1 MTNTVRLIIALGFAG
16 FAALLH
22 LIWAQQNLPTYREYT
37 GYSQGIPQG
46 EPIDPGNFQ
55 MIRLSE
61 RTDLQHS
68 EIFVPWENRSTLA
81 GLRASR
87 EIHEGELALK
97 TDGSG
102 KGVLPEFS
110 TLGPFRLLTVGGGQ
124 NATITLAV
132 KNTSR
137 GKKDVSGKKDHP
149 VTYEDDVTQLL
160 NILGRGESGRIR
172 SDASI
177 QAVVAIPG
185 QPSLVS
191 GEEENELREGEVALM
206 INLPNVPV
214 EPSILLKG
222 STSFIGFVVPASIIP
237 E

>member
-1 MTNTVRLIIALGFAG
+1 M
-16 FAALLH
+16 
-22 LIWAQQNLPTYREYT
+22 
-37 GYSQGIPQG
+37 
-46 EPIDPGNFQ
+46 
-55 MIRLSE
+55 
-61 RTDLQHS
+61 
-68 EIFVPWENRSTLA
+68 
-81 GLRASR
+81 
-87 EIHEGELALK
+87 
-97 TDGSG
+97 
-102 KGVLPEFS
+102 
-110 TLGPFRLLTVGGGQ
+110 GPFRLLTVGGGQ

-132 KNTSR
+132 QNKGTR
-137 GKKDVSGKKDHP
+137 GGP

-222 STSFIGFVVPASIIP
+222 SVSSIGFVVPASMIP

>member
-1 MTNTVRLIIALGFAG
+1 MIIALGFAG

-37 GYSQGIPQG
+37 GYSQGITKG
-46 EPIDPGNFQ
+46 DLIDGGNFQ
-55 MIRLSE
+55 KILLSE
-61 RTDLQHS
+61 RTDLRHS
-68 EIFVPWENRSTLA
+68 EIFAPWENRSTLA

-87 EIHEGELALK
+87 EIREGELALRN
-97 TDGSG
+97 DGSG

-132 KNTSR
+132 QNKGTR
-137 GKKDVSGKKDHP
+137 GGP
-149 VTYEDDVTQLL
+149 VTYDENVTQLL

-185 QPSLVS
+185 QS
-191 GEEENELREGEVALM
+191 GRIPEEENELREGEVALM

-222 STSFIGFVVPASIIP
+222 SVSSIGFVVPASMIP